1 MPPTPMEKLPS
12 WPSGSASSPRR
23 GESRPAAPGGAAPA
37 PWEWVGLLLIL
48 AIGAWLRFS
57 HLELLEFQRDEA
69 HALALALQ
77 WLQQGKLPISGLVSS
92 TGVTNP
98 PLFVYLIAPLVAASR
113 NPVAVAGGIALLNIA
128 AVAICWHI
136 GRRYAGAAG
145 ALTAA
150 AMFAVSP
157 WAVIF
162 SRKIWAQDFIPIFA
176 TATLWAVHALCVGK
190 RKRAIFWVVCL
201 PLGLVQIHFSGLAL
215 VVTVAGILLW
225 LRPAVD
231 WRYAAAGVAV
241 ATVAL
246 IPYLKFQLDTGWA
259 DVQQFRHTVGGVQ
272 KWEQVQATLPGATVD
287 PINGLR
293 LPSRRP
299 DRYALGIMNGG
310 RIEDALGISADARH
324 DPQQVYARKDGGGKP
339 YFTQTL
345 TAGDW
350 LLRLQQVWFAAALA
364 WLIFVAGRA
373 IRGWRVTTAAGQQAW
388 ILVLWFTVPLLVFTL
403 GRVWVFLPYFVVL
416 YPIHFLASGVLAAKL
431 IAFPRPSAWVVTA
444 AVVAMLAGNVVYLN
458 DYYRFVGQNGGAH
471 GSQGT
476 GVGYKQAAAKFLA
489 ERGGIPLQ
497 QESQVQIALALSR
510 DPAERIGL
518 AAQLSQPT
526 LLQLN
531 FEDRAQ
537 LPELEWPWL
546 IAQATPGSGMLATG
560 TAVLIVDGNREALQP
575 EQLQPLEQFERVT
588 FGPVRLYFTHW

>member
-1 MPPTPMEKLPS
+1 MEKLLPRLN
-12 WPSGSASSPRR
+12 GSASSPRR
-23 GESRPAAPGGAAPA
+23 GESKTAATEDTTPAS
-37 PWEWVGLLLIL
+37 WEWVGLLLIV
-48 AIGAWLRFS
+48 AVGAWLRFS
-57 HLELLEFQRDEA
+57 RFDLLEFQRDEA
-69 HALALALQ
+69 HAAQLALQ
-77 WLQQGKLPISGLVSS
+77 WLGGGKLPLAGLVSS

-98 PLFVYLIAPLVAASR
+98 PLFIYLLIPLFGISANPLV
-113 NPVAVAGGIALLNIA
+113 VAGGIALLNLA
-128 AVAICWHI
+128 AVAVCWHV
-136 GRRYAGAAG
+136 GRTYAGAVA
-145 ALTAA
+145 AVTAA

-162 SRKIWAQDFIPIFA
+162 SRKIWAQDFIPIVA
-176 TATLWAVHALCVGK
+176 TATMWAVHALCVGK
-190 RKRAIFWVVCL
+190 RQRAIFWVVCL

-231 WRYAAAGVAV
+231 WRYAAAGVTV
-241 ATVAL
+241 AGVAL
-246 IPYLKFQLDTGWA
+246 IPYLKFQLDTGWT

-272 KWEQVQATLPGATVD
+272 KWEQVQAALPGATVD

-293 LPSRRP
+293 LPSRRF

-345 TAGDW
+345 TAGDG
-350 LLRLQQVWFAAALA
+350 LLRLQQVWFAVALA
-364 WLIFVAGRA
+364 WISVVACRA
-373 IRGWRVTTAAGQQAW
+373 VRGWRVTTAAGQQAW

-416 YPIHFLASGVLAAKL
+416 YPVHFLASGVLAAKL
-431 IAFPRPSAWVVTA
+431 IAFSRPSAWVVTA

-458 DYYRFVGQNGGAH
+458 DYYRFVGQNGGAQ

-489 ERGGIPLQ
+489 ERGGKRLR
-497 QESQVQIALALSR
+497 QESQTQIALALSR
-510 DPAERIGL
+510 DPAERIRL

-531 FEDRAQ
+531 YKNQAK

-546 IAQATPGSGMLATG
+546 IAQVTPGSGMLATG

-575 EQLQPLEQFERVT
+575 SQWEQLERFNQVT